1 MPVKYPVEE
10 AAHFLGLLPIVFA
23 AAFRAPKAYWWL
35 ALAFGVSFLADSASH
50 VVSPFWVSRVYV
62 VSQSALVCAVF
73 LHRTEA
79 LWTLACLVALGL
91 LGVFLQPAGP
101 ELFTHVCAW
110 GLAALVA
117 YEVAPQPLRRSL
129 LVYFGWGV
137 LAWAVYVMVP
147 GWTSWLAYQGTRAL
161 GILLFGYACWKPTP
175 ELRLT

>member
-1 MPVKYPVEE
+1 MEE
-10 AAHFLGLLPIVFA
+10 AAHFLGLLPVAFV
-23 AAFRAPKAYWWL
+23 AAFRAPRAYWWL
-35 ALAFGVSFLADSASH
+35 AAAFGVSFLADSAAH
-50 VVSPFWVSRVYV
+50 VLDPFWVSRVYV

-117 YEVAPQPLRRSL
+117 YEIAPQPLRRSL
-129 LVYFGWGV
+129 LVYFGWGT
-137 LAWAVYVMVP
+137 LAWALYVMLP
-147 GWTSWLAYQGTRAL
+147 GWTSWLCFQGTRL
-161 GILLFGYACWKPTP
+161 VGIALFGYACWKPTP